1 MTIGKRILGGNTM
14 EKKAISNQ
22 SAETNQLFKY
32 DAKASIK
39 EVIPMGL
46 QHVIAAIGGIVTPG
60 IIVAAACGLSSSDT
74 TIMIQTSLIF
84 SGLATLV
91 QIFTIGRRIGAR
103 LPLMIGAGFAY
114 VPILLLVGSK
124 FGLPTLLG
132 SQAVGSLF
140 AILIGLNIKKI
151 RVLLPPLVTGTVI
164 LSIGLSLFPVAI
176 QYMAGG
182 AGSDQFGSMKNWLVA
197 LATFAVVFYFNYFS
211 KGFLKLSSILNG
223 MIIGYIISLFFGMV
237 DFTSF
242 QEAHFFQLIKPLQFG
257 MDFQLIPIL
266 TLVVIMMVNTV
277 SDIGQITATTM
288 GAYDKEP
295 TDHELSGG
303 IVGNGFS
310 NVIGSFFGA
319 TPVAVFG
326 QNVGLVTV
334 TKVVNKYVFIFAS
347 IILLIA
353 GFIPKFTSIL
363 TTIPYPVIGG
373 ATIGVFA
380 SISVTGIK
388 MISSQKFTPQNMA
401 LVGISLA
408 FGIGVCLTDGALDG
422 FPEWVTMIFGNSEV
436 IVTTLVAVILNL
448 IFRRSERHL
457 QMKKMKAK

>member
-1 MTIGKRILGGNTM
+1 MEHRNTEVDHITI
-14 EKKAISNQ
+14 EE
-22 SAETNQLFKY
+22 ETKQNKLSHLFQF
-32 DAKASIK
+32 DAKASIS
-39 EVIPMGL
+39 EILPMSL

-60 IIVAAACGLSSSDT
+60 IIVAGACGLSSSDT

-84 SGLATLV
+84 SGISTLV
-91 QIFTIGRRIGAR
+91 QIFTIGKRIGSR

-132 SQAVGSLF
+132 AQAVGSLF
-140 AILIGLNIKKI
+140 AILIGLNVKKL
-151 RVLLPPLVTGTVI
+151 RVLLPPIVTGTVI

-182 AGSDQFGSMKNWLVA
+182 AGSTSFGSMENWLVA
-197 LATFAVVFYFNYFS
+197 LITFAVVFYFNYFS
-211 KGFLKLSSILNG
+211 KGILKLSSILNG
-223 MIIGYIISLFFGMV
+223 MVVGYIVSLLFGMV

-242 QEAHFFQLIKPLQFG
+242 KEASFFQVIKPFQFG
-257 MDFQLIPIL
+257 MKFHLIPIL

-295 TDHELSGG
+295 TDRELSGG

-310 NVIGSFFGA
+310 NVLGSLFGA

-347 IILLIA
+347 VIMLVA

-373 ATIGVFA
+373 ATISVFA
-380 SISVTGIK
+380 SISITGIK
-388 MISSQKFTPQNMA
+388 MISSQKFTPQNTA
-401 LVGISLA
+401 LVGIALA
-408 FGIGVCLTDGALDG
+408 FGTGVCLTDDALAG

-436 IVTTLVAVILNL
+436 IVTTLVAVTLNL
-448 IFRRSERHL
+448 IFRQSERRA
-457 QMKKMKAK
+457 KKKIKME